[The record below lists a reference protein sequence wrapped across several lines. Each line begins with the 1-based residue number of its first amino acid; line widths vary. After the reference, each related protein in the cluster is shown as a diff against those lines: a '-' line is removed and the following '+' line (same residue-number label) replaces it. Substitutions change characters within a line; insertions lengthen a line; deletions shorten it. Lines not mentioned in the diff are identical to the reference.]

1 MRLSDLIVWLAI
13 IIFFTDASQT
23 IIEIIHGPQ
32 PKTEAPAKAPTEP
45 SKGSGDLKPNW

>member
-32 PKTEAPAKAPTEP
+32 SKTEAPAKAPSE
-45 SKGSGDLKPNW
+45 SKSSGELKPSW